1 MNVRVRALDPASDAE
16 IELVATRMQDTLVEV
31 VGEARGRAM
40 YSMDWLRERVRFH
53 LDPSRTA
60 SVLVAEDESGI
71 VGHAIGREEH
81 DALGRHGWFSTIFV
95 APSHRRRGV
104 AVLLADAME
113 AWLTSLGV
121 SRLAYATGAHHA
133 RVIAFFERR
142 GYRITAR
149 EGEMVRLERAVRTS
163 PSA

>member
-1 MNVRVRALDPASDAE
+1 MTLRVRALDPASTAE
-16 IELVATRMQDTLVEV
+16 IELVAVRMQDTLDEV
-31 VGEARGRAM
+31 LGEARGRAM

-60 SVLVAEDESGI
+60 RVLVAEDDGAI

-81 DALGRHGWFSTIFV
+81 DEAGRHGWFSTIFV

-104 AVLLADAME
+104 AVALADAME
-113 AWLTSLGV
+113 AWLVALDV
-121 SRLAYATGAHHA
+121 PRLAYATGAHHA

-142 GYRITAR
+142 GYRITLR
-149 EGEMVRLERAVRTS
+149 EGEMVRLEREVRTS